1 MVCFCMFLGASWG
14 FLGLLW
20 GVLGQR
26 PGQTNIKTLFMIIV
40 CLLLLLPLL
49 LLRRLRRLRRLCRR
63 RRGRRRRLLLY
74 HIPQRD
80 EDRKHGDPGSED
92 PRSGRVGGCPE
103 GLTIR
108 TRNMFFLEMLRN

>member
-1 MVCFCMFLGASWG
+1 M
-14 FLGLLW
+14 
-20 GVLGQR
+20 
-26 PGQTNIKTLFMIIV
+26 FMI
-40 CLLLLLPLL
+40 LLRLLIIPLL

-80 EDRKHGDPGSED
+80 EDRKHGDPGFED

-103 GLTIR
+103 GLTIIMNLG
-108 TRNMFFLEMLRN
+108 TQIIIDFSSLIQITKSQVS